1 MNLPDEL
8 VLIYLLPPPP
18 PPGVVGHTATAV
30 FKELFMLWEGGLLSD
45 EHTCKRN
52 KDVCIYI

>member
-18 PPGVVGHTATAV
+18 LPGVIDHTAV
-30 FKELFMLWEGGLLSD
+30 FKELFMLREGGLLSD